1 MKLTY
6 RGISYSSNS
15 LIHQDN
21 MKYTQFTPEISRVK
35 SSRNPWLKYFKQIF
49 VNNNTPRIFNPR
61 KFWRQ
66 QKIEKLESCW
76 QLNYYIELFK
86 ICWYLEIVKS
96 EYQNAITSTAKDKPV
111 TAGIKLKYRGV
122 TYYR

>member
-21 MKYTQFTPEISRVK
+21 MKHTQFTPEINRVK
-35 SSRNPWLKYFKQIF
+35 SSRNPWLKYFKQII

-66 QKIEKLESCW
+66 QKIEKLEGCW

-86 ICWYLEIVKS
+86 ICWCLEIVKS
-96 EYQNAITSTAKDKPV
+96 EYQNAITSTAKDKPA
-111 TAGIKLKYRGV
+111 TGIKLKYRGV

>member
-21 MKYTQFTPEISRVK
+21 MKHTQFTPEIKRVK
-35 SSRNPWLKYFKQIF
+35 SKSNPWLKYFKQIF
-49 VNNNTPRIFNPR
+49 VNNNTPKILNPR

-86 ICWYLEIVKS
+86 ICWCLEIVKS
-96 EYQNAITSTAKDKPV
+96 EYEEAIHNLPSSTSAK
-111 TAGIKLKYRGV
+111 GIELKYRGV